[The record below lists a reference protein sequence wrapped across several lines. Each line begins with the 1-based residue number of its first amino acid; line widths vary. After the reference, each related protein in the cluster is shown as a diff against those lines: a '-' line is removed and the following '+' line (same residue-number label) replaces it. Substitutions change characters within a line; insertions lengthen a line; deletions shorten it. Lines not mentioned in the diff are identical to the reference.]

1 MARNERSR
9 GERDQEK
16 GDETVMR
23 TLDANKQ
30 MISDLWLD
38 QPDARDRI
46 DTRVKSG
53 SLSGADAEKLRR
65 FAAEGYLTF
74 SIGLDSEF
82 AAAFDVDLDRL
93 WDERPVD
100 LAVAPKSGD
109 RVSFRDIEESHRDV
123 GYRIADLHS
132 HTRTALDLYLHP
144 EIFRMVELILDQ
156 RAVAFQSLYFQF
168 GSEQGLHRD
177 PMFVVTE
184 PPSHLIASW
193 IALEDISTE
202 CGPLLY
208 VPRSHRMP
216 WFEFE
221 HDTVALGKKEGV
233 QDKRVEWSLHRK
245 RLIEEMDL
253 EVQEFTAK
261 RGDVFLWHSGLLHG
275 GAHVKNP
282 RSTRKSFVV
291 HYSTASRYTS
301 RRATMKMKSNRHGK
315 EVWQG
320 VGGTTEDVLVKDGH
334 TGLDNPLRHMEGR
347 RRIPSM

>member
-1 MARNERSR
+1 MSGGEARRERHR
-9 GERDQEK
+9 AKGGE
-16 GDETVMR
+16 TMR
-23 TLDANKQ
+23 ILDANKQ

-38 QPDARDRI
+38 QPDALDRI
-46 DTRVKSG
+46 DARVQNG
-53 SLSGADAEKLRR
+53 SLSSTDAERLRR
-65 FAAEGYLTF
+65 FTNEGYLTF
-74 SIGLDSEF
+74 SIGLDADF
-82 AAAFDVDLDRL
+82 AAAFDADLDRL
-93 WDERPVD
+93 WEERPVD

-109 RVSFRDIEESHRDV
+109 RVSFRDIEETHRDF

-144 EIFRMVELILDQ
+144 EIFRMVELIFEQ

-184 PPSHLIASW
+184 PPSHLVASW
-193 IALEDISTE
+193 IALQDITPE

-221 HDTVALGKKEGV
+221 HDTVALGKKEGA
-233 QDKRVEWSLHRK
+233 QDKRVEWSLHRTK
-245 RLIEEMDL
+245 LIEEMNL
-253 EVQEFTAK
+253 EVKEFAAK
-261 RGDVFLWHSGLLHG
+261 QGDVFLWHSGLLHG
-275 GAHVKNP
+275 GARVKNP

-301 RRATMKMKSNRHGK
+301 RRATMKMKSNRRGQV
-315 EVWQG
+315 VWQG
-320 VGGTTEDVLVKDGH
+320 VGGTTEDVLVKNGH
-334 TGLDNPLRHMEGR
+334 TGIDNPLRHMEGHR
-347 RRIPSM
+347 GPRSM